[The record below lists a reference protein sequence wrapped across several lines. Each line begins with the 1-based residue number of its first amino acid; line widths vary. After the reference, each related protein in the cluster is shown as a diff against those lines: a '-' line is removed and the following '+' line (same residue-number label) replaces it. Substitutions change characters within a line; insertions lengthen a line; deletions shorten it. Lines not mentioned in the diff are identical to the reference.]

1 MDPMDWEFSSP
12 PFRFLDLPPELRNT
26 IYQYYLQDSHDYQL
40 DITKWRE
47 FVPSP
52 SITAVSRQVRQ
63 EVISYYTPALSDF
76 WKNHFWYLELT
87 ASLRED
93 DVREAVLSTMHAVP
107 KTASIRELQFSTKK
121 FRHPRRDPIS
131 FIMGVTIDG
140 DGRAR
145 WSFRAL
151 DRPPVFML
159 FVLQAWLSKLDQ
171 RAEAHH
177 ISLTSV
183 GDTSAGASA
192 RLNVGNCVQV
202 VMGKLHKDDWHFDDV
217 AMFLQE

>member
-1 MDPMDWEFSSP
+1 MDPMDWEYSSP

-26 IYQYYLQDSHDYQL
+26 IYQYYLQDVHDYQL
-40 DITKWRE
+40 DITKWRGL
-47 FVPSP
+47 VPSP
-52 SITAVSRQVRQ
+52 SITAVSRQIRS
-63 EVISYYTPALSDF
+63 EALGYYTPALSDI

-87 ASLRED
+87 PSLRED
-93 DVREAVLSTMHAVP
+93 DVREAVLSTVHAVP
-107 KTASIRELQFSTKK
+107 KTACIQELQFSAKK
-121 FRHPRRDPIS
+121 FKYPRRHPIS

-140 DGRAR
+140 DGKAK

-151 DRPPVFML
+151 DRPPVFTL

-171 RAEAHH
+171 RAEMHR

-183 GDTSAGASA
+183 GDASGEASA
-192 RLNVGNCVQV
+192 CLNVGNCVQV